1 MCTLLKVLPVIIF
14 LEIPHQNSLEMP
26 DTYHV
31 LKDFFKRREEKKLER
46 RNILSG
52 HSTQIMLMDELTL

>member
-31 LKDFFKRREEKKLER
+31 LKEFFLKKGREKIRKEKHFER
-46 RNILSG
+46 PQHTDNAYG
-52 HSTQIMLMDELTL
+52 